1 MKIRLAL
8 FWEMFKISLFVVGGG
23 FAILAVADDRFS
35 RKLKWTKEGE
45 IVSHLPVFQMVP
57 GIIAGSTAIYV
68 GRKIAGASGAACAL
82 MGAIIPSIA
91 VFSAVSAGYSAI
103 PVSDQWMVA
112 VFTGLRAALT
122 GVIAAMVVK
131 TWRKCLS
138 GPASYA
144 VLAVSLAA
152 IGPGGANPAVVVAAA
167 AVAGVALECARRRDS
182 GKGASFASSIWAF
195 PLVFIKYGSIA
206 FGGGYVLVPAYVRD
220 FVGASAPYLQLSGSE
235 FADVMALTQAT
246 PGPISVNCATFFGY
260 RLGEAAFA
268 SSFAGVACAVA
279 ATLFLLLPGSILLYV
294 ALGSLEKF
302 KSSIV
307 VKGILSGVRPV
318 ASAMMLNAL
327 WTFLMMTVVSRDP
340 GGGAAFS
347 PVAAVL
353 AAACAAAAHFK
364 VLGIVRMMALSA
376 VAAVA
381 AHFAGI
387 L

>member
-68 GRKIAGASGAACAL
+68 GRKIAGVSGAACAL

-103 PVSDQWMVA
+103 PVSNQWMVA

-144 VLAVSLAA
+144 VLAVSLSA

-167 AVAGVALECARRRDS
+167 AVAGVALECARRRDP

-195 PLVFIKYGSIA
+195 PLVFVKYGSIA
-206 FGGGYVLVPAYVRD
+206 FGGGYVLVPAYVRQD
-220 FVGASAPYLQLSGSE
+220 YWWKPGCWAESLLNVTLPY
-235 FADVMALTQAT
+235 
-246 PGPISVNCATFFGY
+246 
-260 RLGEAAFA
+260 
-268 SSFAGVACAVA
+268 
-279 ATLFLLLPGSILLYV
+279 
-294 ALGSLEKF
+294 
-302 KSSIV
+302 
-307 VKGILSGVRPV
+307 
-318 ASAMMLNAL
+318 
-327 WTFLMMTVVSRDP
+327 
-340 GGGAAFS
+340 
-347 PVAAVL
+347 L
-353 AAACAAAAHFK
+353 AAAVMPP
-364 VLGIVRMMALSA
+364 VLRSAPGIPVYHDQRVMLTMRQSIRHLTDGHNLIIFPEQPSGYKSHHTWINTGFLHVAPLYHKATGKALRFYPVHIDHRNHTFTIA
-376 VAAVA
+376 KPVVYDPERTLEEQTEDIVNVLAPGLRGEAPE
-381 AHFAGI
+381 
-387 L
+387 